1 MRLPFT
7 TSLQRAAVV
16 ATTAVVLAGCASTS
30 VSRFDVDSFLAAP
43 DTVLAEALVNK
54 DFLRATQLPSAE
66 CNALVTGHAAQVV
79 PIQAPADPRLPEAS
93 TRQPFVIQPPASES
107 VWLLLRS
114 PNGTQSCHG
123 PLSAKEFM
131 GLVQRAS
138 N

>member
-1 MRLPFT
+1 MPLPFT
-7 TSLQRAAVV
+7 TSLQRAAAVS
-16 ATTAVVLAGCASTS
+16 AMAVVFVGCASTGA
-30 VSRFDVDSFLAAP
+30 SRFDVDSFLTAP

-54 DFLRATQLPSAE
+54 DFLRATELPGAE
-66 CNALVTGHAAQVV
+66 CSALVKGHAGQVV

-93 TRQPFVIQPPASES
+93 ARQPFVIQPPASES

-123 PLSAKEFM
+123 PLPAKEFM